1 MQVSD
6 PVLSVASASRLKLL
20 LLALGAIAGVGAGL
34 YVLLVEPVSDLLGEG
49 PVRVLGIEGG
59 TRRGVIALGLIAATA
74 IGVAATSR
82 SAGTWRYTAVA
93 LAVLAGLALAGP
105 LMLPAAALLSLAL
118 AAERAPQLSRAGMSD
133 YGPRTR
139 PLPWAAGGIVL
150 TGILAGSAWLTLWLV
165 SPLIDEGT
173 ELHEELAFA
182 ITMPAPTSAAGAP
195 PSEATSTPSASSA
208 EGVLVATGEL
218 VGVDAFHT
226 GSGRVL
232 LLEGPDGGVLRFD
245 QYAVRNGPDLHVYLT
260 PDAEGDVRVDG
271 AVDLGSIKAT
281 QGDVNYELPSG
292 LDLASFRAAV
302 IYCQPFRVTFA
313 VATFD

>member
-6 PVLSVASASRLKLL
+6 PVLSVAGAWRLKLL

-59 TRRGVIALGLIAATA
+59 SRRAAIALGLIAATA
-74 IGVAATSR
+74 IAVAATSR

-105 LMLPAAALLSLAL
+105 LLLPAVALVVLAL
-118 AAERAPQLSRAGMSD
+118 AAERVPQLSRARMSD

-139 PLPWAAGGIVL
+139 LLPWAAGGIVL
-150 TGILAGSAWLTLWLV
+150 TGVLAGSAWLTWWLV

-182 ITMPAPTSAAGAP
+182 ITTPAPTSAAGAP
-195 PSEATSTPSASSA
+195 PADATSTPSASSA
-208 EGVLVATGEL
+208 EGVLVASGEL
-218 VGVDAFHT
+218 MGVDSFHT

-232 LLEGPDGGVLRFD
+232 LVEGPDVGVLRFE

-260 PDAEGDVRVDG
+260 PDAEGDVHVDG
-271 AVDLGSIKAT
+271 AVDLGKIKAT